1 VAARVDILRPMLPRL
16 RQGSAFFVHAASVL
30 LAPFLLAGLLVGCD
44 GAADNDEPK
53 PPATNVPHGT
63 IDLASN
69 TAAITPRARAVA
81 ALEANARA
89 AGHRFFTVEDK
100 DNSSSNPLAVVIEV
114 DLRKFEPVLLTRP
127 GGTRPGL
134 AVAEP
139 HTNVVIGSG
148 FVSPVRAMEP
158 IGLLQH
164 DDEVLSGIEQHGYT
178 RILGISAQ
186 PARFTVVHRSQWL
199 PDMFRSAL
207 QAGPG
212 IVEKGKLDISERDL
226 ERPKYFRSFVAECGD
241 RALAGISVVPT
252 HLHTLGTA
260 LVELFAREDLQCSEV
275 VNLAGDREAVLLVS
289 NQTTAAY
296 FGDPQPRKAALIAFH
311 HRSEEQTEKKA
322 AP

>member
-1 VAARVDILRPMLPRL
+1 
-16 RQGSAFFVHAASVL
+16 L
-30 LAPFLLAGLLVGCD
+30 LAACLLVGCNGSTDD
-44 GAADNDEPK
+44 GQPK
-53 PPATNVPHGT
+53 PPATTVPHGT

-69 TAAITPRARAVA
+69 TVAITPRARAIA
-81 ALEANARA
+81 ALESNARA
-89 AGHRFFTVEDK
+89 AGHRVFTVT
-100 DNSSSNPLAVVIEV
+100 DNNNPLAVVIEI
-114 DLRKFEPVLLTRP
+114 DLRKFEPVLLTRAA
-127 GGTRPGL
+127 GIRPGL

-139 HTNVVIGSG
+139 HTGVVIGSG

-164 DDEVLSGIEQHGYT
+164 EDEVLSGIEQHGYT
-178 RILGISAQ
+178 RILGISTQ
-186 PARFTVVHRSQWL
+186 PARFKVVHRSQWL

-226 ERPKYFRSFVAECGD
+226 QRPKYFRSFVAECGS

-252 HLHTLGTA
+252 HLYTLGNA
-260 LVELFAREDLQCSEV
+260 IVELFARENLQCGEV
-275 VNLAGDREAVLLVS
+275 VNLAGDREAVLLVG

-311 HRSEEQTEKKA
+311 HRTEEQTEERA
-322 AP
+322 TP